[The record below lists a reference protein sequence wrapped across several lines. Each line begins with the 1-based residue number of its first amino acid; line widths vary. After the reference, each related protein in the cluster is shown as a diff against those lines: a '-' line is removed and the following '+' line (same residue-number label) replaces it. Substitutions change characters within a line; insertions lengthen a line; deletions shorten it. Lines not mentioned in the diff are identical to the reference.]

1 MSVYKLNP
9 LQDLR
14 WQRFVDRHPHGSLFH
29 TTLWLEA
36 LRRTYGYEP
45 VVYTTSPPGK
55 ELLNGLVFCRIRSW
69 VSGGRLVSLPF
80 SDHCEPLAA
89 PDDMAELMDW
99 LNASRHGKHW
109 KYIEVRPTSAPGAL
123 RKYDATSSE
132 TFSWQV
138 LDLTPGLDTLFHNFH
153 KSCVQ
158 RKIHRAQR
166 ENLIY
171 EEGRSDEL
179 LKKFYE
185 LVLLTR
191 RRHGLPPQPLVWF
204 RNAIACLG
212 SSLLVR
218 VASKDNQPV
227 AGMVTIQYKDTLVY
241 KYGASDSRFNNL
253 GGNFL
258 LFWRSIQDAKRDGLL
273 KFDFGRSEADNSGL
287 VTFKQNWGAVSLP
300 LAYYRLPARQP
311 FHLSSGWR
319 ARLAK
324 RVFSIMPDSLF
335 AATGK
340 LLYRHIG

>member
-29 TTLWLEA
+29 TTFWLEA
-36 LRRTYGYEP
+36 LRRTYRYEP
-45 VVYTTSPPGK
+45 VAYTTTPPGE
-55 ELLNGLVFCRIRSW
+55 ELLNGLAFCRIRSW

-80 SDHCEPLAA
+80 SDHCDPLAGQ
-89 PDDMAELMDW
+89 DEMAELMDW
-99 LNASRHGKHW
+99 LKASRHGKRW
-109 KYIEVRPTSAPGAL
+109 KYIELRPTSAPGAM
-123 RKYDATSSE
+123 RKYDATRSE
-132 TFSWQV
+132 AFSWQV
-138 LDLTPGLDTLFHNFH
+138 LDLRPSLDTLFHNFH

-158 RKIHRAQR
+158 RKIRRAER
-166 ENLIY
+166 EGLTY
-171 EEGRSDEL
+171 EEGRSDDL

-191 RRHGLPPQPLVWF
+191 RRNGLPPQPLVWF
-204 RNAIACLG
+204 RNAITCLG
-212 SSLLVR
+212 SRVLVR

-227 AGMVTIQYKDTLVY
+227 AGIVTIQYKDTLVY

-253 GGNFL
+253 GGNAL

-287 VTFKQNWGAVSLP
+287 VTFKQNWGAVSRP
-300 LAYYRLPARQP
+300 LEYYRLPARQP

-319 ARLAK
+319 VRLAK
-324 RVFSIMPDSLF
+324 SVFSIMPDSLF